1 MESHLLCFKDQK
13 YLSHNGSIAQFTNV
27 PVSDKHKW
35 YSIECINWLL
45 MASIYRRIK
54 WNQAQRL
61 LWNTAQSGGF
71 NPLSLVG
78 LMILSQLS
86 TDTVNINIYCFF
98 MQSESDPMSIF
109 FSQKEGVLHDVKV
122 RRRGYSSEGKI
133 STIVRYLFH
142 GESDIPTLD
151 NPFAN
156 PGINVTRPFC
166 YLRGDCSFR
175 LIFLYWRAFPVGST
189 HISVRFMFVKPPDV
203 PPLLCFNMQTE
214 MKLCAEQL
222 LFTTPTIWKH
232 ELVLFLHVKAKQRRI
247 HVLWFHKHKTEPKYV

>member
-1 MESHLLCFKDQK
+1 
-13 YLSHNGSIAQFTNV
+13 
-27 PVSDKHKW
+27 
-35 YSIECINWLL
+35 

-54 WNQAQRL
+54 WNQSQRL
-61 LWNTAQSGGF
+61 LWNTAQSGVV

-86 TDTVNINIYCFF
+86 TDTVNINIYCLF

-122 RRRGYSSEGKI
+122 RRRGDSSEGKI
-133 STIVRYLFH
+133 STLVRYLFH
-142 GESDIPTLD
+142 GESDIPTLG

-166 YLRGDCSFR
+166 YLRGKCSFR
-175 LIFLYWRAFPVGST
+175 LIFLYWRAFPVGSG
-189 HISVRFMFVKPPDV
+189 HISVRFMFVKPHDV
-203 PPLLCFNMQTE
+203 PPLLCFNVQTE
-214 MKLCAEQL
+214 MKFSAEQI

-232 ELVLFLHVKAKQRRI
+232 ELVLVCTLKQSSGGYTSCGFTNIKSNRNMSGSDWKCSPI
-247 HVLWFHKHKTEPKYV
+247 HKYWLNQSKWTFSR